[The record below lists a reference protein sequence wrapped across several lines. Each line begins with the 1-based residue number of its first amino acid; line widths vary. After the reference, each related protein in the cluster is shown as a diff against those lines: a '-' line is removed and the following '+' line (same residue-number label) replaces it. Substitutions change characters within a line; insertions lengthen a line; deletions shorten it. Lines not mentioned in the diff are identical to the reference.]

1 MALFLEPVTRYW
13 LSEDTSQHRMSVDS
27 SAWREGEANK
37 GNDMQGPGVGR
48 RCRLHAKL
56 FLGSVWT

>member
-27 SAWREGEANK
+27 SAWREGEATRGMTCK
-37 GNDMQGPGVGR
+37 GQAWARDAGFMQS
-48 RCRLHAKL
+48 C
-56 FLGSVWT
+56 F